1 MIKPKLNLRAYPSI
15 GQDEIDAVNR
25 VLLGGV
31 LSGFYGS
38 YCEQFFG
45 GSEIKD
51 LEREWSTF
59 FGVKHSVTVNSAAS
73 GLLVALGSIG
83 IGPGDEVIVPA
94 TTMSA
99 TAMAPLIYGAIPVFA
114 DIDRDTYNITVETI
128 ETRITSRTKAIVVV
142 NLFGQPADL
151 EAITRMAHRR
161 GIYVVEDNAQSI
173 TAKEGDRFSGTIGDI
188 GVFSLNYHKHIHSGE
203 GGVCCTDSDTLCLR
217 MQLIRNH
224 GENLVEQI
232 GIEDIT
238 NLVGFNLRMTEMTAA
253 VARVQLKNVSKHVG
267 ARVYQA
273 SRLIAGLKD
282 LHGLEPPMVKEDC
295 SHSFYILAFRIN
307 SERFSGGISKLAAR
321 LNECGFPCFTGYV
334 KPLYTLPVFK
344 RRIAIGSTGFPFNL
358 SDVKYED
365 GLCPEAEALLDS
377 LLCFEPCAYELND
390 TELDILI
397 CTFKEVHRELYLAE
411 NA

>member
-1 MIKPKLNLRAYPSI
+1 MKKLTLKPYRSI
-15 GQDEIDAVNR
+15 GPDEIAAVTR
-25 VLLGGV
+25 VMESGM

-38 YCEQFFG
+38 YGEQFLG
-45 GSEIKD
+45 GPEIRD
-51 LEREWSTF
+51 LEREWSSF
-59 FGVKHSVTVNSAAS
+59 FGVKHAVTVNSAAS

-83 IGPGDEVIVPA
+83 TGPGDEVIVPA

-99 TAMAPLIYGAIPVFA
+99 TAMAPLIYGAVPVFA
-114 DIDRDTYNITVETI
+114 DINRDTYNICLATI
-128 ETRITSRTKAIVVV
+128 EERITARTKAIIVV

-151 EAITRMAHRR
+151 DAITRMARLH
-161 GIYVVEDNAQSI
+161 GIYVIEDNAQAI
-173 TAKEGDRFSGTIGDI
+173 IAKEGDRFSGTVGDI

-203 GGVCCTDSDTLCLR
+203 GGICCTNSDALCLR

-224 GENLVEQI
+224 GENLVDPM

-253 VARVQLKNVSKHVG
+253 VARVQLKNVTKHVE

-273 SRLIAGLKD
+273 TRLIAGLKNLPGVD
-282 LHGLEPPMVKEDC
+282 PPMVKNGC
-295 SHSFYILAFRIN
+295 SHSFYILAFRIDPAQF
-307 SERFSGGISKLAAR
+307 RGGVSRLAER

-344 RRIAIGSTGFPFNL
+344 RRIAIGQRGFPFNL
-358 SDVKYED
+358 SEVKYEE
-365 GLCPEAEALLDS
+365 GLCPESEALRDS

-390 TELDILI
+390 EELDSLVFIFREI
-397 CTFKEVHRELYLAE
+397 HRELYIVKHA
-411 NA
+411 